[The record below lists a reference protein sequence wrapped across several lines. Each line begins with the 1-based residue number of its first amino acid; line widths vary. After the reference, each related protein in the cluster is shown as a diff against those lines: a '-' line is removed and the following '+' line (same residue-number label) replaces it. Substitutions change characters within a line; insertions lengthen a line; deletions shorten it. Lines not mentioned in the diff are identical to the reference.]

1 MLEYMTAGSYVTHF
15 FTDDPEY
22 RKYCMNTYKEAF
34 EAGLVKVGPT
44 NYDPQLEANTSSSEG
59 AKFKRCTST
68 VDAAIEFTCMALCD
82 EFIGTAGST
91 VTYFVRALNKRYS
104 TPFLHEEI
112 IGTWHVPEK
121 PTYNFRNDLRGL
133 VEKSSHRLKENIGV
147 NISHEQA
154 NVLDFLSDHHLEEM
168 HEVLT
173 AHLLTNDGE
182 MIGSKLGDLFLKD
195 CRVARMNKDRFKQCS
210 HDRVG
215 NQHWLKALL
224 KGKLRQF
231 SAKTASVAY
240 HINMGPDAMIRLME
254 KPTVAKATGQPSSSS
269 SSGPPAKKNRT
280 M

>member
-1 MLEYMTAGSYVTHF
+1 MLEYMTAGSYITHF

-22 RKYCMNTYKEAF
+22 RKHCIKTYKEAF

-44 NYDPQLEANTSSSEG
+44 NYNPRLEANTSSSEG

-104 TPFLHEEI
+104 TPFQHEEI
-112 IGTWHVPEK
+112 IGTWHVPAN
-121 PTYNFRNDLRGL
+121 PTYNFREQLKYL
-133 VEKSSHRLKENIGV
+133 VQNLGHRLKENIGV

-154 NVLDFLSDHHLEEM
+154 NVLDFLSDHHLEDM
-168 HEVLT
+168 HQVLT
-173 AHLLTNDGE
+173 NHLLSNGGE
-182 MIGSKLGDLFLKD
+182 MIASKLGELFLRD
-195 CRVARMNKDRFKQCS
+195 CRVARMNKKRFRDCS

-215 NQHWLKALL
+215 NHHWLKALL

-231 SAKTASVAY
+231 SGKTASVEH
-240 HINMGPDAMIRLME
+240 HINMGPDQMIRLMP
-254 KPTVAKATGQPSSSS
+254 KTTVPQAKAMPSSSS
-269 SSGPPAKKNRT
+269 SSGPPAKKSRT